1 MEDTKKYYIRRIN
14 KLRRKTTSIMNKIN
28 NNQLVGENLYANHL
42 YKFQQLDNTMLV
54 LEEQLNDLLDIYQ
67 KTKYTLKMSKQSRIP
82 PINQNQDNLRFK
94 PLEKKEL
101 DILLPIFLYYYNN
114 QNNTNTD
121 NIDNTN
127 FNDSLDQNINYLNYL
142 NNTNNTITDIDEVD

>member
-54 LEEQLNDLLDIYQ
+54 LEEQLNDLLDIYE
-67 KTKYTLKMSKQSRIP
+67 KTKYALKMSNQSKIP

-114 QNNTNTD
+114 QNNANTD

-127 FNDSLDQNINYLNYL
+127 FNDSLNQNINYLNYL
-142 NNTNNTITDIDEVD
+142 NNTNTITDIDEVD